1 MLYSSEISLAEKQAC
16 REGRLTKVA
25 PAKRPFDYAET
36 ERVCAGNKFRI
47 FNLLLPILHRSTGK
61 GQSEVDFKTAIA
73 VKASVLLH
81 EYRRNPRRRL
91 AAHGAPDLSDIT
103 DVTEPESPTII
114 RVPTFSAESR
124 SPQKRLAR
132 LNNPLMNG
140 NRRVNDNKV
149 KLAPIAASP
158 RVEPSPT
165 KSSSVPTT
173 PLRSSPSP
181 VAITIQS
188 GFQSSPLSK
197 MTLAAPEELSPHVAS
212 NSPGRVFRAPSYTDS
227 SSIEQMS
234 SSPVKHDRP
243 VAPTPSRW
251 NRREPTTPYGL
262 SPIPATPQTNESHIG
277 VASIV
282 LPATPHLQAPPLTY
296 NVFQTPKDASQS
308 LDFHFG
314 DVSSAFSGMS
324 WMNTT
329 DQNNES
335 QRASRMNS
343 RRRRQSEPLQ
353 RKYTKMENR
362 RKSSSPKKVTF
373 QSDDTFRDEV
383 PMASL
388 FTTFTEA
395 SKADTTSNAETVDE
409 PIPTV
414 VVQSTES
421 PIKDASKNDDI
432 SATIDSALPTEGHA
446 DDHPSSDASGIMDID
461 VRENP
466 DIFGGVVSSPP
477 VSQYA
482 AVSQL
487 ARIAN
492 DDCAG
497 QAKVVVTEEF
507 GKLMVRFKLPT
518 EYAYMF
524 PESQGSD
531 ESHFSTSPSAVSW
544 SPRIKFPAPPTSFA
558 NKTSSLFEDRK
569 NLSSPNVPE
578 LPSSIDGRT
587 RFSAVSG
594 IDAFDQTPTMIGR
607 KFADTPTMTG
617 RQFAD
622 TPTMTGRQFADTPST
637 TSQLTNT
644 PAMTGGQ
651 LAETPNMSVPWLPM
665 PRNTRGH
672 IDTTPTQNMSSPTK
686 AFDRTL
692 TIGELGIT
700 SFGPSDT
707 PTQNTSSPTKV
718 FDRTL
723 TIGELGIT
731 SFGPAE
737 TPLSKRLSSSPIKST
752 PVVHTPEVAT
762 PGSASS
768 TLFPNL
774 TPSAQPLSPMEQTP
788 KVQVTPVQAVTSDE
802 SAANDSPTVDP
813 QVMASDESTAN
824 DSPPLDPQ
832 VMTSDER
839 DVNSAPNAAP
849 LPVEQTPAQKS
860 EQVVEDSTLT
870 ILDSITVTPIP
881 MNVTGP
887 SPRPSFTPVNKST
900 LDALITAP
908 VDTTPPVVEES
919 APAQTHSATYESPGR
934 DYIQEFIKRTN
945 NKPPT
950 SKVITKSRRTST
962 TETGSPIAPPTK
974 RLPLGAKSPNTP
986 SPQKNKRKLD
996 MEGDEEPSPAKP
1008 KEPTPKRVRR
1018 TKATK
1023 QKVDLEID
1031 MNDQP
1036 IVSEETEETPAQ
1048 QIEDAENEEDNSE
1061 MDNAHNTRR
1070 STRIRS
1076 LRPSANGP
1084 KSSIPTAIKLNRT
1097 GAGRAAGAVLNSALR
1112 SEQQELVNQTRQNT
1126 RKNKGSAEYPKQ
1138 LLAKIALQPEDDASE
1153 EADVSTKKIGWKTP
1167 LASFQ
1172 DEKPKET
1179 KAIPTPKVTLGKTGI
1194 AKPKTTSRTKRT
1206 TKVAESLGMVANGTP
1221 AKPQR
1226 MTRSR
1231 TRSQA

>member
-1 MLYSSEISLAEKQAC
+1 MVYSSEISLAEKQEC
-16 REGRLTKVA
+16 RKGRLTKVA

-149 KLAPIAASP
+149 KLEPIAASP

-181 VAITIQS
+181 APITIQS

-197 MTLAAPEELSPHVAS
+197 MSLAAPEELSPHVAS

-227 SSIEQMS
+227 SSIEQIS

-251 NRREPTTPYGL
+251 NRREPSTPYGL

-277 VASIV
+277 LASIV
-282 LPATPHLQAPPLTY
+282 LPATPQLQAPPLTY

-388 FTTFTEA
+388 FTTITEA
-395 SKADTTSNAETVDE
+395 SKADITSNAETVDE

-414 VVQSTES
+414 VVQSIES

-432 SATIDSALPTEGHA
+432 SATIDSALPTEGHT
-446 DDHPSSDASGIMDID
+446 DDHSSTDASGIMDID

-492 DDCAG
+492 NDCAG

-531 ESHFSTSPSAVSW
+531 ESHFSTSPSAISW

-558 NKTSSLFEDRK
+558 SKTSSLFEDRK
-569 NLSSPNVPE
+569 NLSSPAVPE

-594 IDAFDQTPTMIGR
+594 INAFDQTPTMIGR

-637 TSQLTNT
+637 TSQFTNT
-644 PAMTGGQ
+644 PAMAGGQ
-651 LAETPNMSVPWLPM
+651 FAETPNMSVPWLPM

-672 IDTTPTQNMSSPTK
+672 IDATPTQNM
-686 AFDRTL
+686 
-692 TIGELGIT
+692 
-700 SFGPSDT
+700 
-707 PTQNTSSPTKV
+707 SSPTKV

-731 SFGPAE
+731 SFGPNE

-752 PVVHTPEVAT
+752 PVVRTPEVAT

-774 TPSAQPLSPMEQTP
+774 TPSAKPLSPIEQTP
-788 KVQVTPVQAVTSDE
+788 KVQVKPIQAVTSDK
-802 SAANDSPTVDP
+802 SAANDSPTPDP
-813 QVMASDESTAN
+813 QVVASDESTAN

-839 DVNSAPNAAP
+839 DVNSTPNAAP
-849 LPVEQTPAQKS
+849 SPVDQTPVRKP
-860 EQVVEDSTLT
+860 EPVVEDSTLT

-881 MNVTGP
+881 VNVTGP
-887 SPRPSFTPVNKST
+887 SPKPSFTPVNQST

-908 VDTTPPVVEES
+908 PNAGMTTPEVHTTPTVVEES
-919 APAQTHSATYESPGR
+919 APAPTHSATYESPGR

-950 SKVITKSRRTST
+950 AKAITKSRRTST

-996 MEGDEEPSPAKP
+996 TEGDEEPSPAKP

-1036 IVSEETEETPAQ
+1036 IVSEDNEETPAQ

-1070 STRIRS
+1070 STRLRS
-1076 LRPSANGP
+1076 LRPSSNGP

-1126 RKNKGSAEYPKQ
+1126 RKNKGGAEYPKQ
-1138 LLAKIALQPEDDASE
+1138 ILAKIVLQPEDDANE
-1153 EADVSTKKIGWKTP
+1153 EADVSTKDGKKIGWKTP

-1179 KAIPTPKVTLGKTGI
+1179 KAIPMPKVTLGKTGI

-1206 TKVAESLGMVANGTP
+1206 TKVAESLGMVTNGTP

>member
-1 MLYSSEISLAEKQAC
+1 MAYSSEISLAEKQEC

-36 ERVCAGNKFRI
+36 GKVCAGNKFRN
-47 FNLLLPILHRSTGK
+47 FTLLLPILHSAFGK
-61 GQSEVDFKTAIA
+61 GQSEVDLKTAIA
-73 VKASVLLH
+73 ATASVLLH

-103 DVTEPESPTII
+103 DMTEPESPTII

-149 KLAPIAASP
+149 KLEPIAASP

-181 VAITIQS
+181 ALITIQS

-197 MTLAAPEELSPHVAS
+197 VSLTAPEELSPHVAS

-227 SSIEQMS
+227 SSMEQMS

-251 NRREPTTPYGL
+251 TRREPSTPHDL
-262 SPIPATPQTNESHIG
+262 TPIPATPRTNESHIG
-277 VASIV
+277 LASIV
-282 LPATPHLQAPPLTY
+282 LPSTPQLQAPPPTY
-296 NVFQTPKDASQS
+296 NVFQTPKDASES
-308 LDFHFG
+308 LSFHFG

-329 DQNNES
+329 DQNNNS

-353 RKYTKMENR
+353 RKYIKMESR

-388 FTTFTEA
+388 FTTITEA
-395 SKADTTSNAETVDE
+395 SRADITSNAETVDE

-414 VVQSTES
+414 VVQSIES
-421 PIKDASKNDDI
+421 PIKDTSKNDDI
-432 SATIDSALPTEGHA
+432 SATIDSALPTEGHT
-446 DDHPSSDASGIMDID
+446 DDHPSTDASGIMDID

-487 ARIAN
+487 ARIAGN
-492 DDCAG
+492 DCAG

-531 ESHFSTSPSAVSW
+531 ESHFSTSPSAISW
-544 SPRIKFPAPPTSFA
+544 SPRIKFPPPPTSLA
-558 NKTSSLFEDRK
+558 NQTSSLFEDRK
-569 NLSSPNVPE
+569 TLSSPAVPE

-587 RFSAVSG
+587 RFSAVSA
-594 IDAFDQTPTMIGR
+594 INAFDQTPTIIGR

-622 TPTMTGRQFADTPST
+622 TPTMTGRQFADTPT
-637 TSQLTNT
+637 MTSQFENT
-644 PAMTGGQ
+644 PTVTGGHF
-651 LAETPNMSVPWLPM
+651 AETPNMSVPWLPM
-665 PRNTRGH
+665 PRATSGH
-672 IDTTPTQNMSSPTK
+672 IDATPTQNMSSPTK

-707 PTQNTSSPTKV
+707 PTQNMSSPTKV

-731 SFGPAE
+731 SFGPTE
-737 TPLSKRLSSSPIKST
+737 TPLPKRLSSSPIKST

-774 TPSAQPLSPMEQTP
+774 TASAKPLSPIEQTP
-788 KVQVTPVQAVTSDE
+788 KVQVTPIEAV
-802 SAANDSPTVDP
+802 
-813 QVMASDESTAN
+813 ASDKSPVN
-824 DSPPLDPQ
+824 DTPTPTPQ

-839 DVNSAPNAAP
+839 DVNDTPNAAP
-849 LPVEQTPAQKS
+849 SPVERTPVQKP
-860 EQVVEDSTLT
+860 ETVVEDSTLT
-870 ILDSITVTPIP
+870 TLGSINLTPTNV
-881 MNVTGP
+881 NVTGP
-887 SPRPSFTPVNKST
+887 SPKPSFTPVNQST

-908 VDTTPPVVEES
+908 PNAGMTTPEVHTTPPVVQES
-919 APAQTHSATYESPGR
+919 APAPTHSATYESPGR

-950 SKVITKSRRTST
+950 AKAITKSRRTST

-996 MEGDEEPSPAKP
+996 MEGDEEPSPAKR

-1018 TKATK
+1018 AKATNK
-1023 QKVDLEID
+1023 KADLEID

-1036 IVSEETEETPAQ
+1036 IVSEDNEETPAQ
-1048 QIEDAENEEDNSE
+1048 QIEDAENEEDSAE
-1061 MDNAHNTRR
+1061 MDNAPNTRR
-1070 STRIRS
+1070 STRLRS
-1076 LRPSANGP
+1076 LRPSVNGP

-1138 LLAKIALQPEDDASE
+1138 ILAKIALQPEDDANE
-1153 EADVSTKKIGWKTP
+1153 EADVSTKDGKKIGWKTP

-1179 KAIPTPKVTLGKTGI
+1179 KAIPKPKVTLGKTGI